1 MTQNRRATVLLIQR
15 GDPAAIGEAQAGG
28 MLAARTRPL
37 EREQAKVVEAEIDRQ
52 RIQRGLLRV
61 AVGNDKSAEDYE
73 TMLTKAR
80 GDYQTV
86 EAPATPVRRLFRG
99 LLGVYGLICY
109 IIAGAY
115 HSQARVLGGGRP

>member
-15 GDPAAIGEAQAGG
+15 GDPAIGGALAGG
-28 MLAARTRPL
+28 MLAARARPL
-37 EREQAKVVEAEIDRQ
+37 EREQAQVVEAEIDRQ

-61 AVGNDKSAEDYE
+61 AVGNDKSAEDYQ

-86 EAPATPVRRLFRG
+86 EAPATPMRRLFRG